1 MPLLSFI
8 VRRLALLALVI
19 PAVTLVAFL
28 IARVVPGD
36 PVALMAGPTAT
47 VTTRA
52 ALRAEWGLDQPLP
65 IQYLIYM
72 GRLLQGDLGTSFR
85 TGRSVAADFGTFFPA
100 TIELATFAVLVGLPF
115 AIGGGL
121 VAALRQNSR
130 LDYLVRAGIGIGVAL
145 PVFWLGLLMIL
156 VFSSWLNVLPSLG
169 RLSINTPIPPNVT
182 GMYVI
187 DSILAGQFATTADA
201 LRHLVLPC
209 LCLSLTV
216 VVPVGR
222 IVRASMLSALSQE
235 YLRTATA
242 KGLPH
247 RVVVVRHAFRNALLP
262 VVTAI
267 GLVYG
272 LLLGGAVVTE
282 TVFSWPGIGD
292 YVARSI
298 SSLDFQPVLSF
309 TLFSA
314 LIYVVINLFVDVL
327 YAALDPRVRLG

>member
-1 MPLLSFI
+1 MAL
-8 VRRLALLALVI
+8 VAYVTRRLALLCIVI
-19 PAVTLVAFL
+19 PAVTLVAFTL
-28 IARVVPGD
+28 ARVVPGD
-36 PVALMAGPTAT
+36 PVALMAGPTANE
-47 VTTRA
+47 TTRA
-52 ALRAEWGLDQPLP
+52 QHREAWGLDYPHP
-65 IQYLIYM
+65 VQYVIYM
-72 GRLLQGDLGTSFR
+72 GRLVQGDLGTSFR

-100 TIELATFAVLVGLPF
+100 TTELATFAVLVGLPF
-115 AIGGGL
+115 AVGGGL
-121 VAALRQNSR
+121 LAALRHNSR

-145 PVFWLGLLMIL
+145 PVFWLGILLIL
-156 VFSSWLNVLPSLG
+156 IFSSTLNILPSLG
-169 RLSINTPIPPNVT
+169 RLSIDTPIPPAVT
-182 GMYVI
+182 GMYVL
-187 DSILAGQFATTADA
+187 DSLLAGQFATTADA
-201 LRHLVLPC
+201 LRHLILPG

-222 IVRASMLSALSQE
+222 IVRASMLNALSQE
-235 YLRTATA
+235 YLRTARA

-247 RVVVVRHAFRNALLP
+247 RHVVFRHAFRNALLP

-298 SSLDFQPVLSF
+298 TSLDFQPVLSF

-314 LIYVVINLFVDVL
+314 LIYVLINLVVDLL
-327 YAALDPRVRLG
+327 YAALDPRVRLA